1 MKQSLAVAAILL
13 LANLG
18 GLPASAQ
25 DEPAVNAAAPT
36 EGTVAAPTSRRSVLR
51 RGTGR
56 QAAVIRSRGGPP
68 VTAPG
73 TSTAQTPGAGTAPG
87 ASGTSGGISG
97 ARRATNV
104 QGNAATPTTPT
115 TLPPG
120 TLDFGNGI
128 SAVVNY
134 TGEVAGNPF
143 GGIKQGA
150 RYADQF
156 LLGVD
161 IDLDKFAGLTGSS
174 LHAIGTQ
181 RNGQSL
187 SKDLVG
193 NSISVQEI
201 YGGGQTY
208 RLTYLSFEQKL
219 FDDRVDFEVGRLPGQ
234 VAFLANPLHCN
245 FQNNSICGSPNIA
258 FADTNFTFFPAPTW
272 AGTLKLKL
280 TDKYFFNIGAYE
292 VAPSSVER
300 PDHGVD
306 FFAKATGY
314 NVPFELGYATTFA
327 NDAMP
332 RHFGVG
338 AIIDQSTYSDAVLDT
353 QGGSS
358 FFTGVSPEQR
368 FGRTLA
374 YQRFDQ
380 MVYRPDPESPRGLTV
395 FGIALEGTGGRQ
407 VEDYYL
413 GFGAIYLGPFESRPY
428 DSIDAFV
435 STQAY
440 SDIGLS
446 NIRTVRRNAGLSA
459 DIATN
464 TTFFELN
471 YGIQVSPAVRFTPNL
486 QYILDP
492 DQIRYP
498 TRLKPI
504 PDTLVIG
511 AKLSVDF
518 FTLAGLAKGP
528 GSI

>member
-1 MKQSLAVAAILL
+1 
-13 LANLG
+13 
-18 GLPASAQ
+18 
-25 DEPAVNAAAPT
+25 
-36 EGTVAAPTSRRSVLR
+36 
-51 RGTGR
+51 
-56 QAAVIRSRGGPP
+56 
-68 VTAPG
+68 PG
-73 TSTAQTPGAGTAPG
+73 ASTAQTPGPGTASG
-87 ASGTSGGISG
+87 ASGTASGVGG
-97 ARRATNV
+97 ARRITNV
-104 QGNAATPTTPT
+104 QGNSATPTTPT

-128 SAVVNY
+128 TAVANY
-134 TGEVAGNPF
+134 TGEVAGNPY

-150 RYADQF
+150 RYADQV

-161 IDLDKFAGLTGSS
+161 IDLGKYAGLTGSS
-174 LHAIGTQ
+174 LHALGTE
-181 RNGQSL
+181 RNGKSL
-187 SKDLVG
+187 SKDLIG

-245 FQNNSICGSPNIA
+245 FQNNSICGTPSLA
-258 FADTNFTFFPAPTW
+258 FSDTNFTFFPAPTW
-272 AGTLKLKL
+272 AGTMKLKL

-292 VAPSSVER
+292 VAPSSVDR
-300 PDHGVD
+300 GDHGVD

-314 NVPFELGYATTFA
+314 NVPFELGYATTFD
-327 NDAMP
+327 NDPMP

-338 AIIDQSTYSDAVLDT
+338 AIIDQSPYSDAVLDT

-358 FFTGVSPEQR
+358 FLTGLSPEQE
-368 FGRTLA
+368 FGRTLT

-380 MVYRPDPESPRGLTV
+380 MVYRPDPTSPRGLTV

-407 VEDYYL
+407 IETYYL
-413 GFGAIYLGPFESRPY
+413 GFGAVYLGPFESRPF
-428 DSIDAFV
+428 DSVDAFV

-440 SDIGLS
+440 SDIGLA
-446 NIRTVRRNAGLSA
+446 NIRSARRSMGLST
-459 DIATN
+459 DVATN
-464 TTFFELN
+464 QTFFELN
-471 YGIQVSPAVRFTPNL
+471 YGLQVTPAVRVTPNL

-492 DQIRYP
+492 DQLRYP
-498 TRLKPI
+498 YRDKPI

-511 AKLSVDF
+511 CKLSVDL

-528 GSI
+528 GSL